1 MRLVTRAAAAEL
13 AGVSVRTITR
23 YAAEGKLTKY
33 RTRDDAIGFDADEV
47 ADAFTKPDGSPASSV
62 AALFLALKNGT
73 PADEALQGRRADVQ
87 REVPETEP
95 VGIEPAWREPQ
106 AARPR
111 RW

>member
-33 RTRDDAIGFDADEV
+33 RTRDDAIGFDADQV
-47 ADAFTKPDGSPASSV
+47 ADAFARPDGAPASSV
-62 AALFLALKNGT
+62 AELFLALRSGA
-73 PADEALQGRRADVQ
+73 PAG
-87 REVPETEP
+87 EVT
-95 VGIEPAWREPQ
+95 VEPAWRGPDDQ
-106 AARPR
+106 PVPPGPRPK

>member
-33 RTRDDAIGFDADEV
+33 RTRDEAIAFDAEEV
-47 ADAFTKPDGSPASSV
+47 VEAFSRPDGAPASSV
-62 AALFLALKNGT
+62 AELFLSLRSGA
-73 PADEALQGRRADVQ
+73 PAVA
-87 REVPETEP
+87 EVPQQP
-95 VGIEPAWREPQ
+95 
-106 AARPR
+106 RPK